1 MLPFARL
8 LPRLHLQVI
17 GGKFQ
22 IPRIK
27 MLETHTNVSESAQL
41 RITLE
46 LSYWFVSDPFPL
58 VDGTVP
64 PDV

>member
-1 MLPFARL
+1 
-8 LPRLHLQVI
+8 
-17 GGKFQ
+17 
-22 IPRIK
+22 

-58 VDGTVP
+58 VDGKVP